1 MSRRW
6 VVAPSLVTLHR
17 EIVARWPDR
26 STASDGTIGDAAHQ
40 GRGSAHNPD
49 RHGIVRARDWDS
61 RDKSGRQIPG
71 FAAAIVEAA
80 KRHPAA
86 LLVIH
91 NRTIWSRGHGWRPRP
106 YRGASPHAT
115 HVHVSIL
122 NNVESHFP
130 SRVLADAAATTRPWG
145 IDRATAVTPPD
156 PRSPIE
162 RFLADMDSKQ
172 FRAELDEA
180 INRNLG
186 VIAEAVWAATFGSA
200 TAGGRLADAS
210 QAKYAAA
217 QTRAITR
224 DGERVEMRQ
233 EIADAKSIAIRNEA
247 RLAGLSEALAQVS
260 AGRGIDSAE
269 VQRVVREAVDAAL
282 SGRTAQ
288 VDISLD

>member
-6 VVAPSLVTLHR
+6 IVAPSLVTLHR
-17 EIVARWPDR
+17 EITARWVDR
-26 STASDGTIGDAAHQ
+26 SIKSDGTIGDVAHQ

-49 RHGIVRARDWDS
+49 RQGIVRARDWDS

-71 FAAAIVEAA
+71 FAAVIVEAA
-80 KRHPAA
+80 KRHPEA

-91 NRTIWSRGHGWRPRP
+91 NRTIWSRGHGWRPRA
-106 YRGASPHAT
+106 YNGANPHAT

-122 NNVESHFP
+122 NSVEGSF
-130 SRVLADAAATTRPWG
+130 SAAQLADAAATTRPWG
-145 IDRATAVTPPD
+145 IDRATASTPPT

-162 RFLADMDSKQ
+162 RFLADMDTKQ
-172 FRAELDEA
+172 FRAELDAA
-180 INRNLG
+180 ITRNLD

-200 TAGGRLADAS
+200 TAGGRLADAA
-210 QAKYAAA
+210 QAKYAAS
-217 QTRAITR
+217 QTQAITR
-224 DGERVEMRQ
+224 GGKQIPLRQ
-233 EIADAKSIAIRNEA
+233 EVADAKTIGLRNEA

-288 VDISLD
+288 VDVRLD